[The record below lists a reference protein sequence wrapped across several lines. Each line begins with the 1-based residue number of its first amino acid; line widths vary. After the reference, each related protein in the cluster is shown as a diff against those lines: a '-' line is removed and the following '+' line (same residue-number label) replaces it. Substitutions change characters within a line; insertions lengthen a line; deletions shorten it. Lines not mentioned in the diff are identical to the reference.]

1 MHALNKNR
9 PLRRIMLA
17 SAATVSGIVMLL
29 ALKPHTAP
37 TVITDSAAAAPSAG
51 ASASPGASSGSSGSG
66 SGSSGSSS
74 GSSGSSSGSSGSSSG
89 SSGSSGKSG
98 SSSTGT
104 KTVTGDT
111 VQTRWGPVQVKVTIK
126 SGKITD
132 VTAVQYP
139 SDNPR
144 DQQINDYAL
153 PQLRSEA
160 LAAQSASIDTV
171 SGATYTS
178 QGYQQSLQSA
188 LDSAGL

>member
-1 MHALNKNR
+1 VHALNKNR
-9 PLRRIMLA
+9 PLRRIVLA
-17 SAATVSGIVMLL
+17 SAATVSGMVMLL

-37 TVITDSAAAAPSAG
+37 TVVTDSAAPAPSAS
-51 ASASPGASSGSSGSG
+51 ASASPGATGDSGKSGTSG
-66 SGSSGSSS
+66 TSGT
-74 GSSGSSSGSSGSSSG
+74 
-89 SSGSSGKSG
+89 SGKSG

-104 KTVTGDT
+104 RTVTGDT

-126 SGKITD
+126 NGKITD

-144 DQQINDYAL
+144 DQEINQYAL
-153 PQLRSEA
+153 PQLRTEA

-188 LDSAGL
+188 LDSVGL

>member
-17 SAATVSGIVMLL
+17 SAATVSGMVMLL

-51 ASASPGASSGSSGSG
+51 ATASPGATGGSSGSG
-66 SGSSGSSS
+66 G
-74 GSSGSSSGSSGSSSG
+74 
-89 SSGSSGKSG
+89 SGKSG
-98 SSSTGT
+98 SATGT

-111 VQTRWGPVQVKVTIK
+111 VQTRWGPVQVRVTIK

-132 VTAVQYP
+132 VTALQYP
-139 SDNPR
+139 QDNPR
-144 DQQINDYAL
+144 DQQINSYAL
-153 PQLRSEA
+153 PELRREA

-178 QGYQQSLQSA
+178 EGYQQSLQSA

>member
-17 SAATVSGIVMLL
+17 SAATVSAVVMLL

-37 TVITDSAAAAPSAG
+37 TVVTGSAAPAPSAT
-51 ASASPGASSGSSGSG
+51 ASASPGASSGSGST
-66 SGSSGSSS
+66 
-74 GSSGSSSGSSGSSSG
+74 
-89 SSGSSGKSG
+89 GSSGKSG
-98 SSSTGT
+98 SGSTGT
-104 KTVTGDT
+104 RTVTGDT
-111 VQTRWGPVQVKVTIK
+111 VQTRWGPVQVKVTVK
-126 SGKITD
+126 NGRITD

-139 SDNPR
+139 SENPR
-144 DQQINDYAL
+144 DQQINSYAI

-178 QGYQQSLQSA
+178 EGYQQSLQSA